1 MPKIDWLTFGYRK
14 FVLCTAEADGQRMGR
29 GSQQKNLAGNKHHS
43 TYQTKMGISEV
54 KQVKLLAKLL
64 FKLFDDSYEF
74 HLLQLF
80 KRMLLSTLCCNN
92 LNLSL
97 TRNSSLRFYFVS
109 LIFFFLLIRFFNKN
123 NAPNYFLFVFL
134 SYFTLTLTAYA
145 LALEFFFSLLFCLS
159 FFFSVLLNIR
169 VFKIML

>member
-1 MPKIDWLTFGYRK
+1 MDKEWEEVHNKRTLPEI
-14 FVLCTAEADGQRMGR
+14 
-29 GSQQKNLAGNKHHS
+29 SINLYTKK
-43 TYQTKMGISEV
+43 KMGISEV

-80 KRMLLSTLCCNN
+80 KRMLLSTLCCNS

-109 LIFFFLLIRFFNKN
+109 LIFFFLLNIRFFNKN

>member
-1 MPKIDWLTFGYRK
+1 MDKEWEEVHNKRTLPVI
-14 FVLCTAEADGQRMGR
+14 
-29 GSQQKNLAGNKHHS
+29 SINLYTKK
-43 TYQTKMGISEV
+43 KMGISEV

-80 KRMLLSTLCCNN
+80 KRMLLSTLCCNS

-97 TRNSSLRFYFVS
+97 TGNSSLPFYFVS
-109 LIFFFLLIRFFNKN
+109 LIFFFLLNIRFFNKN

>member
-1 MPKIDWLTFGYRK
+1 M
-14 FVLCTAEADGQRMGR
+14 
-29 GSQQKNLAGNKHHS
+29 
-43 TYQTKMGISEV
+43 

-80 KRMLLSTLCCNN
+80 KRMLLSTLCCDS

-109 LIFFFLLIRFFNKN
+109 LILFFLLNIRFFNKN
-123 NAPNYFLFVFL
+123 NAPNYFLFVFV
-134 SYFTLTLTAYA
+134 SYFTLT
-145 LALEFFFSLLFCLS
+145 LEFFFSLLFCLS